1 MKLYWAL
8 ITATLSGCGAAYISP
23 SVQEVAQATAE
34 SAQVEI
40 VPLTAQSAAEANRTV
55 YTPRSLPAVF
65 GYVTPTPTPRSVGV
79 LPDPVTEP
87 EGAPGRLET
96 WLPEDLDNSPY
107 LIGVSDVILL
117 ATPSSNTVE
126 ELTGLLAAQ
135 NKRQGYTVQDD
146 GAIAIPD
153 VGRVSL
159 AGLTIEEAENE
170 VFKALVA
177 AGLNPTFSVEVS
189 EFNSQRVSVGGAV
202 GQPTLVAITL
212 KHLYLEEALQVAG
225 GITAPDLDYASVRLY
240 RDGRLYQIPVTQL
253 YSSTELKRIRLKD
266 GDSIFVDTAYELD
279 QAKDYFEEQI
289 KLLNLRATART
300 HALNELQTEFNIRKA
315 QADEARRNFTEREA
329 LDAVERD
336 YVYLAGEVKQ
346 QSRFPL
352 PFEHKAS
359 LADALY
365 SSHGIATREGNV
377 GEIYLLRGNVA
388 GDKVIAYH
396 LNAENAANLIV
407 ATRMELR
414 PNDVIFVAEQPITR
428 WNRVLAQFI
437 PSLITTGIGAA
448 MN

>member
-1 MKLYWAL
+1 MKVYWAL
-8 ITATLSGCGAAYISP
+8 VVATLAGCGSAYITP
-23 SVQEVAQATAE
+23 SVQEVAEATSV

-40 VPLTAQSAAEANRTV
+40 VPLTARSAAEANRSA

-65 GYVTPTPTPRSVGV
+65 GYVTPTPSPRSVGA

-117 ATPSSNTVE
+117 ATPTSNTVE

-153 VGRVSL
+153 VGRVSV
-159 AGLTIEEAENE
+159 AGLTLEEAEGE
-170 VFKALVA
+170 VFKALVS

-202 GQPTLVAITL
+202 GNPTLAPITL
-212 KHLYLEEALQVAG
+212 KPLYLEEALQLAG
-225 GITAPDLDYASVRLY
+225 GITAPDLDYAAVRLY
-240 RDGRLYQIPVTQL
+240 RDGKLYQIPVTRL
-253 YSSTELKRIRLKD
+253 YASNELKRIRLKD

-279 QAKDYFEEQI
+279 QAKNYFEEQI
-289 KLLNLRATART
+289 KLLNLRASAQT
-300 HALNELQTEFNIRKA
+300 HALNQLNTEFSIRQA
-315 QADEARRNFTEREA
+315 QADEARSNFTGREA

-336 YVYLAGEVKQ
+336 YVYLTGEVER
-346 QSRFPL
+346 QSRFAL

-365 SSHGIATREGNV
+365 SSEGISTREGNV
-377 GEIYLLRGNVA
+377 SQIYLLRGNAA
-388 GDKVIAYH
+388 GDKVIAYQ
-396 LNAENAANLIV
+396 LDAENAANLIV

-428 WNRVLAQFI
+428 WNRVLQQFI
-437 PSLITTGIGAA
+437 PSLITTTIAA
-448 MN
+448 AS